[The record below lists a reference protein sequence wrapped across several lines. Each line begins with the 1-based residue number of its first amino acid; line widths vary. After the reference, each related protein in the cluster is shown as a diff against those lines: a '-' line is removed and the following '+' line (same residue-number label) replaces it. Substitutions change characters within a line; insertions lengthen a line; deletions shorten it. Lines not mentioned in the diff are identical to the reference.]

1 MKNKVIRLTEQ
12 DIETLVKKIIK
23 EDMKKKKLPLKKKLS
38 PEEEETLNNI
48 LNVAKNLQESSKLNN
63 FYNFLKKQK
72 LTLALL
78 TALMASPGISQ
89 AQQDVVEKVK
99 MEMEASTPTNN
110 DKVTVKYEKAK
121 EGNDDRL
128 TISTS
133 NTENL
138 DVIQDFLYKHHKL
151 ESVSGSKG
159 KISYNIDKSNIQN
172 VLKSLKNLIPSENLI
187 KKNVS
192 F

>member
-38 PEEEETLNNI
+38 PEEEKTLEDI

-110 DKVTVKYEKAK
+110 DQVTVKY
-121 EGNDDRL
+121 GNGRL
-128 TISTS
+128 TISTN

-159 KISYNIDKSNIQN
+159 KVSYNIDESNIQN

-187 KKNVS
+187 KINVS